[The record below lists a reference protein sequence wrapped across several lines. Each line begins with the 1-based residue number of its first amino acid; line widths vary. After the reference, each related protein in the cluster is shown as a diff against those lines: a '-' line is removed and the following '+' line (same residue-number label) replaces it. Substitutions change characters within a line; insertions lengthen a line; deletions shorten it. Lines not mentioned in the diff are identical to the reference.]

1 MIDDEETKLN
11 VGVAGGGNTQL
22 PVGTTLQSGKYRIEK
37 VLGQG
42 GFGITYLAEHT
53 VLDRKVAIKE
63 FFFKEYCDR
72 QRGTSGVV
80 FGTTGTN
87 SELVERFKQ
96 KFLKEAKTIARLN
109 HPNIVSILDIFTE
122 NGTAYYVM
130 EYISGKSLDDVVKEE
145 GAVTEGRAVNYIR
158 QVGDALN
165 YMHKRKLCH
174 LDVKPANI
182 MVDMNGHV
190 TLIDFGLS
198 KQYDVQGGQTST
210 TPVGISHGYAP
221 LEQYNAGGVSEFSP
235 QTDVYSLGATLYKLV
250 TSKTPPQAS
259 DILNFGLP
267 TLPSN
272 LSDQTKDAI
281 THSIN
286 TRKMDRP
293 ASIEAFLDLL
303 PNYSG
308 KRESEDMNQVSGNG
322 NSGDAIAVNLE
333 DNKELG
339 SFSKKHVLWLSL
351 AFIVYA
357 IIFYIINV
365 LHRPIL
371 DFHPLELCAVV
382 SVIFTLGVIG
392 YLKCCKIVKWPQL
405 IQIVFLLIGL
415 GLEIGW
421 YFAFYEMPMLLFL
434 ITHYLV
440 INKCKLSFRLALGV
454 LFVDFLIMYISV
466 VRWLY

>member
-145 GAVTEGRAVNYIR
+145 GAVTESRAVNYIR

-272 LSDQTKDAI
+272 LSGQTKDAI
-281 THSIN
+281 THSMN

-333 DNKELG
+333 DNKDLG

-357 IIFYIINV
+357 IIQCLV
-365 LHRPIL
+365 LAYRDDIL
-371 DFHPLELCAVV
+371 GLPLDLWQIDG
-382 SVIFTLGVIG
+382 VIFTLGVIG

-415 GLEIGW
+415 SL
-421 YFAFYEMPMLLFL
+421 YFPLYVMPMLLFL
-434 ITHYLV
+434 ITHYWV
-440 INKCKLSFRLALGV
+440 INKCKLSLGLAIGV
-454 LFVDFLIMYISV
+454 LFVDFLIICISGP
-466 VRWLY
+466 WQGLY